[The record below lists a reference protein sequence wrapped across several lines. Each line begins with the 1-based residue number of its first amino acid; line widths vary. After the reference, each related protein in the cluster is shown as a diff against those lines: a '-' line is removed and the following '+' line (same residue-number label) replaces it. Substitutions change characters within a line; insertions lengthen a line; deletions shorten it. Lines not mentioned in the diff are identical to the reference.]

1 MTEALNQPVNW
12 GWVIAGIA
20 FVWSVINTVYTWY
33 SATQSVTRK
42 EIDELMADRNIVGN
56 RLTAIERDM
65 KALPSSENYHKL
77 EIVVTEVRGAIRT
90 MEAEMKPTALSVKR
104 IEDYLI
110 NSQTVKGAR
119 R

>member
-1 MTEALNQPVNW
+1 MNEPVNW
-12 GWVIAGIA
+12 GWVVASLA
-20 FVWSVINTVYTWY
+20 FGWSVINTIYTWY
-33 SATQSVTRK
+33 SASQSVTRK
-42 EIDELMADRNIVGN
+42 EIDELMAEKNIVGN

-65 KALPSSENYHKL
+65 KSLPSAENYHKL

-90 MEAEMKPTALSVKR
+90 MEAEMRPTAISVKR

-110 NSQTVKGAR
+110 NSQTPKAR